1 MRKTNARRSGGLM
14 SEFGEDFAENEWLED
29 SRTGRFSRVAVGL
42 EDSTW
47 VCNTCG
53 QGGADPWEYGCES
66 CGEEADAY

>member
-1 MRKTNARRSGGLM
+1 MCTIFNDN
-14 SEFGEDFAENEWLED
+14 SEREWLED
-29 SRTGRFSRVAVGL
+29 SKTRRFSRVTVGR

-53 QGGADPWEYGCES
+53 QDGADPWEYGCEN